1 MKILGITKCP
11 TGIAHT
17 YMAAEKLESTGKALG
32 HDVKVETQ
40 GSQGT
45 ENKLTDQDIKEA
57 DYIIIAA
64 DVAIDGKERFNGK
77 KVLEMGIKGVIRDA
91 AGVINS
97 LPTTAKLQGGK
108 VSEES
113 SSSSNNSQGAIKQLM
128 NGASHM
134 IPFVVVGGL
143 FIALALALGGTATSE
158 GMVVESQFWL
168 TVNEIGGAAFGLMYP
183 ILAGFIAYSI
193 SGRAALAPAMICA
206 QVAVTPSILG
216 TEAGTGFLGCIVV
229 GYAAGYLV
237 KWMNSWNVPK
247 SIKPVMPIFVIPLVG
262 VSLISGAF
270 ILLLGS
276 PIAWL
281 MEGLNSLLASLS
293 ANSSSAIILGL
304 LLGAMVAV
312 DMGGPVNKVAFLFGV
327 ASIAEGNP
335 QIMGAVA
342 CAIPVPPLAMGLATL
357 LDKKVFTEEEQG
369 SGISALLMGLIGITE
384 GAIPFASADPK
395 RVLPSVIAGSA
406 VAGALGMVF
415 GITDNV
421 PHGGPIVGVLGATNN
436 FLMFLVCIIAGTV
449 VASTLCVA
457 LKRKKVNSKSKELK
471 SQNA

>member
-1 MKILGITKCP
+1 MKILGVTKCP

-32 HDVKVETQ
+32 HEVKVETQ

-77 KVLEMGIKGVIRDA
+77 KVLEMGIKSVIRDA
-91 AGVINS
+91 EGVINS
-97 LPTTAKLQGGK
+97 LPTAAKIQGGK
-108 VSEES
+108 VSESTS
-113 SSSSNNSQGAIKQLM
+113 SSDSSQSAIKQLM

-158 GMVVESQFWL
+158 GMVVESKFWL
-168 TVNEIGGAAFGLMYP
+168 TVNDIGGAAFGLMYP

-247 SIKPVMPIFVIPLVG
+247 SIKPIMPIFVIPLVG
-262 VSLISGAF
+262 VSVISAAF

-276 PIAWL
+276 PISWL

-293 ANSSSAIILGL
+293 SNPSAAVILGL
-304 LLGAMVAV
+304 VLGAMVAV

-342 CAIPVPPLAMGLATL
+342 CAIPVPPLSMGLATL
-357 LDKKVFTEEEQG
+357 LDKKVFT
-369 SGISALLMGLIGITE
+369 
-384 GAIPFASADPK
+384 
-395 RVLPSVIAGSA
+395 
-406 VAGALGMVF
+406 
-415 GITDNV
+415 
-421 PHGGPIVGVLGATNN
+421 
-436 FLMFLVCIIAGTV
+436 
-449 VASTLCVA
+449 
-457 LKRKKVNSKSKELK
+457 
-471 SQNA
+471 